1 MHKTMTQRPLP
12 PAIAIEAEAARIE
25 KMIAAVSKKI
35 EASDCNLRTFM
46 QLQLCRAELQTYC
59 AGLLYALGHT
69 SLLDT
74 QVETHL
80 APLNTPTVGRVV
92 ESLMSPGISED
103 LETYP
108 RLVQCFEC

>member
-1 MHKTMTQRPLP
+1 MQKTMTQRPPLP

-69 SLLDT
+69 SLLDMQ

-80 APLNTPTVGRVV
+80 APLSIPTVGSVA
-92 ESLMSPGISED
+92 ED